1 MRILAIAAFAAVS
14 ALAFSASAA
23 DQDQTKSDS
32 KASTAK
38 PDDGSKIV
46 CRGASTGDYD
56 TGTRLPPKKT
66 CHTKREWDEMAAAA
80 RQDMD
85 QNMSHST
92 GTSSH

>member
-1 MRILAIAAFAAVS
+1 LRIIAIAAFAAVS
-14 ALAFSASAA
+14 AFAFSASAA
-23 DQDQTKSDS
+23 DQGQPKPD

-46 CRGASTGDYD
+46 CKGGSMGEPD

-66 CHTKREWDEMAAAA
+66 CHTKREWDEMAAAT

-85 QNMSHST
+85 QQMSHNS
-92 GTSSH
+92 GTTSH